1 MYTNFEEVGDRDGGG
16 FRFAFQDSSGEPAAA
31 GGFPEPFDI
40 TFDEGAF
47 TLSNCVYRRGPVT
60 VGLSD
65 VIGEVLSD
73 GEQYI
78 AVWFDCETGAGT
90 AQVGASVA
98 SVTDSSVNESSAYY
112 KVLLYKVNAVT
123 TGGVMAVTVLTDYR
137 VAPAVI
143 LYV

>member
-1 MYTNFEEVGDRDGGG
+1 MYTNFAEVGDQDGGG
-16 FRFAFQDSSGEPAAA
+16 FRFAFQDSSGEAVGIAV
-31 GGFPEPFDI
+31 PEPFDI

-65 VIGEVLSD
+65 VIGEVPSD